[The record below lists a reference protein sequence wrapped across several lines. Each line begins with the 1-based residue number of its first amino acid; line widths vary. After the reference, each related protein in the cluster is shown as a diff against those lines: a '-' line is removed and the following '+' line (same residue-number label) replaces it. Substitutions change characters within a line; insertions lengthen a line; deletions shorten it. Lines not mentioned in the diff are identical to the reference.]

1 MKHLLSLFA
10 LLVYALCIHA
20 EVTVGYLMPLNDKS
34 AFPQESIDGIAQ
46 KPEYHAA
53 DWFEQNYIQTGKG
66 KYLSLSEITT
76 ADLSQ
81 LKAIWVNVDRVGLSN
96 LAATGINNDVVAAL
110 KRYVQNGGNLFVTK
124 QANHIIYQMGRIG
137 YAPTW
142 ESNSYVPG
150 NDVWHINPHLCLHR
164 DMGGEVDNS
173 NHPIFTNCFT
183 ETRYEENGGTNYEYD
198 AYPLV
203 GAITRTNN
211 NNMWV
216 DMFRKDPNTGG
227 QMAVTDG
234 YTHYNNI
241 DRRRLTEFEADWN
254 CKVLAVWGQ
263 VLDACSPG
271 LIIFNPQGEFK
282 GKIISCGFAAYQW
295 GTNNDKIANVRQLS
309 ANALSIL
316 TGETPKTEEPE
327 VDIPVTSGE
336 RAFYMNMELNGKYTT
351 EAISK
356 QSIRVPCTATD
367 PISVAGAKGKAIRTD
382 GYSTFMNI
390 TLNNAQLQQL
400 NTNTLTFSLWCA
412 AQTYPMMQ
420 LDHAENLLSVIAG
433 NMDETKRTGM
443 AFRLSSQ
450 GDLRFDAYLTNGQR
464 MTVSTS
470 TKLPR
475 GVWNHLVGTIS
486 SDKICFYLNGKRV
499 GYVPYTGQ
507 IAMGNSTMMV
517 GKPRESKQQWGCHI
531 NTFNGILDEIAID
544 TYAWTAD
551 QVAEEAGTLAGK
563 EVDLS
568 VPFEYYKD
576 KILRPHFHGMPS
588 ANWSNETHGIAY
600 ENGKYHVFFQK
611 NGNGPYMS
619 RLHWGHITST
629 NLCDWKEETIALYP
643 DKSYDIKGCWSGAVI
658 NDPDVTKG
666 ETWLVYTGVDNGRAS
681 MRFAR
686 PTDKE
691 FLHFEKLST
700 HAITGVPGGYSAD
713 FRDPYYFRC
722 NNKAYLMVGSSKN
735 GLGCTILFEWN
746 GNGWTHK
753 GECFVG
759 SSKAECGEFFEMA
772 NLTKMG
778 NKWLFTA
785 TPLGTSQ
792 GVRNL
797 YWVGQVDA
805 NGKFVPDHQMA
816 KTIEFSGFARD
827 GYGML
832 SPSIIQHDG
841 KTIALGIVPDKLPT
855 EENRKMGWA
864 HSYSLP
870 REWSIDA
877 NGELVQKPYSGLT
890 AYRRDTAVLQENFD
904 YEGEMEMPAAAGR
917 GIEVCAEFTISEY
930 NTGFELLQNHYGNGV
945 KIYFNPMDQKIVVD
959 MKSVSRISNDGHIF
973 NGIYE
978 SSLPQI
984 LRPGEKMKLHVFL
997 DRSILDIFINDRW
1010 ASSVRIFPTTDI
1022 ATGASFFTEG
1032 KTHVER
1038 LGAYVMGNTVITPPP
1053 TVDVEQIPSNELSD
1067 NAIKYIQNG
1076 QLYICK
1082 NGKAYTILGLEL

>member
-1 MKHLLSLFA
+1 MKRILSLFA

-20 EVTVGYLMPLNDKS
+20 EVTVGYLMTLNDKS
-34 AFPQESIDGIAQ
+34 AFPQETIGGIAQ
-46 KPEYHAA
+46 QPEYHAA

-81 LKAIWVNVDRVGLSN
+81 LKVIWVNVDRVGLSN
-96 LAATGINNDVVAAL
+96 LAATGITNDVVDAL

-124 QANHIIYQMGRIG
+124 QANQIIYQMGRMG

-142 ESNSYVPG
+142 ENNSYVAG
-150 NDVWHINPHLCLHR
+150 NDVWHINPHLCLHL

-183 ETRYEENGGTNYEYD
+183 ETRYEENGGASYEYD

-203 GAITRTNN
+203 GAVTRTNN

-227 QMAVTDG
+227 QMATTDG
-234 YTHYNNI
+234 YTHYNNL
-241 DRRRLTEFEADWN
+241 DKRRLTDFEEDWN

-271 LIIFNPQGEFK
+271 LIIFNPHGEFQ

-309 ANALSIL
+309 TNALSIL
-316 TGETPKTEEPE
+316 TGEEPE
-327 VDIPVTSGE
+327 QNIPVDTTSTIGD
-336 RAFYMNMELNGKYTT
+336 RIFYMDMEMEKNYTR
-351 EAISK
+351 ERISNK
-356 QSIRVPCTATD
+356 TYLVPFMATN
-367 PISVAGAKGKAIRTD
+367 PIVVDGAVGNAIRTD
-382 GYSTFMNI
+382 GYSTYI
-390 TLNNAQLQQL
+390 TVKMQEKQLQAL
-400 NTNTLTFSLWCA
+400 NTNTMTFSLWCA

-420 LDHAENLLSVIAG
+420 LDFAKNVMGTIAG
-433 NMDETKRTGM
+433 NIDENKKTGM
-443 AFRLSSQ
+443 ALRLSSQ
-450 GDLRFDAYLTNGQR
+450 GDLRFDVFLTNGQR
-464 MTVSTS
+464 VMVPAS
-470 TKLPR
+470 KKMPR

-486 SDKICFYLNGKRV
+486 DKYICLYLNGELAA
-499 GYVPYTGQ
+499 YTEYTGQ
-507 IAMGNSTMMV
+507 IAMGTSSMMV
-517 GKPRESKQQWGCHI
+517 GKPRETQMEHSCHI

-544 TYAWTAD
+544 SYTWSPQ
-551 QVAEEAGTLAGK
+551 QVAEAAGELAGK

-568 VPFEYYKD
+568 VPFEYFKD
-576 KILRPHFHGMPS
+576 NILRPHFHGMPS

-619 RLHWGHITST
+619 RLHWDHITT
-629 NLCDWKEETIALYP
+629 TDLCTWKEETIALYP
-643 DKSYDIKGCWSGAVI
+643 DKPYDIKGCWSGAVI

-666 ETWLVYTGVDNGRAS
+666 ETWLVYTGVDNARAS

-691 FLHFEKLST
+691 FLHFDKLST
-700 HAITGVPGGYSAD
+700 HAIMGIPGGYSAD

-722 NNKAYLMVGSSKN
+722 NNKAYLIVGSSKN
-735 GLGCTILFEWN
+735 GIGCTILFEWN
-746 GNGWTHK
+746 GTGWTHK

-759 SSKAECGEFFEMA
+759 STKAECGEFFEMP
-772 NLTKMG
+772 NITPMG
-778 NKWLFTA
+778 DKWLFTA
-785 TPLGTSQ
+785 TPLGPNG
-792 GVRNL
+792 GVRCI
-797 YWVGQVDA
+797 YWVGKVDG
-805 NGKFVPDHQMA
+805 NGKFIPDN
-816 KTIEFSGFARD
+816 KTPKTVEFSGFAKD

-832 SPSIIQHDG
+832 SPSIIQRDG
-841 KTIALGIVPDKLPT
+841 KTIALGIVPDKLGLGD
-855 EENRKMGWA
+855 NSKMGWA

-904 YEGEMEMPAAAGR
+904 YEGKMEMPAAAGR
-917 GIEVCAEFTISEY
+917 GIEVCAEFTISDHI
-930 NTGFELLQNHYGNGV
+930 TGFELLQNQYGNGV
-945 KIYFNPMDQKIVVD
+945 KIYYDPAIQKIVVD
-959 MKSVSRISNDGHIF
+959 MKSVSRISNDGHLF
-973 NGIYE
+973 NGKYE
-978 SSLPQI
+978 SYLPKT
-984 LRPGEKMKLHVFL
+984 LLKGEKMKLHVFL
-997 DRSILDIFINDRW
+997 DRSVLDIFINDRW
-1010 ASSVRIFPTTDI
+1010 ASSVRIFPTTET

-1032 KTHVER
+1032 KTHVDR
-1038 LGAYVMGNTVITPPP
+1038 LGAYVMGNTVIAPPP

-1067 NAIKYIQNG
+1067 NAIKYIQDG

-1082 NGKAYTILGLEL
+1082 NGKTYTILGLEL

>member
-1 MKHLLSLFA
+1 MKRILSLFA

-20 EVTVGYLMPLNDKS
+20 EVTVGYLMTLNDKS
-34 AFPQESIDGIAQ
+34 AFPQETIGGIAQ
-46 KPEYHAA
+46 QPEYHAA

-81 LKAIWVNVDRVGLSN
+81 LKVIWVNVDRVGLSN
-96 LAATGINNDVVAAL
+96 LAATGITNDVVDAL

-124 QANHIIYQMGRIG
+124 QANQIIYQMGRMG

-142 ESNSYVPG
+142 ENNSYVAG

-183 ETRYEENGGTNYEYD
+183 ETRFEENGGASYEYD

-203 GAITRTNN
+203 GAVTRTNN

-227 QMAVTDG
+227 QMATTDG
-234 YTHYNNI
+234 YTHYNNL
-241 DRRRLTEFEADWN
+241 DKRRLTDFEEDWN

-271 LIIFNPQGEFK
+271 LIIFNPHGEFK
-282 GKIISCGFAAYQW
+282 GTIISCGFAAYQW

-316 TGETPKTEEPE
+316 TGEEPE
-327 VDIPVTSGE
+327 QNIPVDTTSTIGD
-336 RAFYMNMELNGKYTT
+336 RVFYMDMEMEKNYTR
-351 EAISK
+351 ELISNK
-356 QSIRVPCTATD
+356 TYLVPFMATN
-367 PISVAGAKGKAIRTD
+367 PIVVDGAVGNAIRTD
-382 GYSTFMNI
+382 GYSTYI
-390 TLNNAQLQQL
+390 TVKMQEKQLQAL
-400 NTNTLTFSLWCA
+400 NTNTMTFSLWCA

-420 LDHAENLLSVIAG
+420 LDFAKNVMGTIAG
-433 NMDETKRTGM
+433 NIDENKKTGM
-443 AFRLSSQ
+443 ALRLSSQ
-450 GDLRFDAYLTNGQR
+450 GDLRFDVFLTNGQR
-464 MTVSTS
+464 VMVPAS
-470 TKLPR
+470 KKMPR

-486 SDKICFYLNGKRV
+486 DKYICLYLNGELAA
-499 GYVPYTGQ
+499 YTEYTGQ
-507 IAMGNSTMMV
+507 IAMGTSSMMV
-517 GKPRESKQQWGCHI
+517 GKPRETQMEHSCHI

-544 TYAWTAD
+544 SYTWSPQ
-551 QVAEEAGTLAGK
+551 QVAEAAGELAGK

-568 VPFEYYKD
+568 VPFEYFKD
-576 KILRPHFHGMPS
+576 NILRPHFHGMPS

-629 NLCDWKEETIALYP
+629 DLCTWKEETIALYP
-643 DKSYDIKGCWSGAVI
+643 DKPYDIKGCWSGAVI

-666 ETWLVYTGVDNGRAS
+666 ETWLVYTGVDNARAS

-691 FLHFEKLST
+691 FLHFDKLST
-700 HAITGVPGGYSAD
+700 HAITGIPGGYSAD

-722 NNKAYLMVGSSKN
+722 NNKAYLIVGSSKN
-735 GLGCTILFEWN
+735 GIGCTILFEWN
-746 GNGWTHK
+746 GTGWTHK

-759 SSKAECGEFFEMA
+759 STKAECGEFFEMP
-772 NLTKMG
+772 NITPMG
-778 NKWLFTA
+778 DKWLFTA
-785 TPLGTSQ
+785 TPLGPNG
-792 GVRNL
+792 GVRCI
-797 YWVGQVDA
+797 YWVGKVDG
-805 NGKFVPDHQMA
+805 NGKFIPDN
-816 KTIEFSGFARD
+816 KTPKTVEFSGFAKD
-827 GYGML
+827 GYGLL
-832 SPSIIQHDG
+832 SPSIIQRDG
-841 KTIALGIVPDKLPT
+841 KTIALGIVPDKLGLGD
-855 EENRKMGWA
+855 NSKMGWA

-904 YEGEMEMPAAAGR
+904 YEGKMEMPAAAGR
-917 GIEVCAEFTISEY
+917 GIEVCAEFTISDHI
-930 NTGFELLQNHYGNGV
+930 TGFELLQNQYGNGV
-945 KIYFNPMDQKIVVD
+945 KIYYDPAIQKIVVD
-959 MKSVSRISNDGHIF
+959 MKSVSRISNDGHLF
-973 NGIYE
+973 NGKYE
-978 SSLPQI
+978 SYLPKT
-984 LRPGEKMKLHVFL
+984 LLKGEKMKLHVFL
-997 DRSILDIFINDRW
+997 DRSVLDIFINDRW
-1010 ASSVRIFPTTDI
+1010 ASSVRIFPTTET

-1032 KTHVER
+1032 KTHVDR
-1038 LGAYVMGNTVITPPP
+1038 LGAYVMGNTVIAPPP

-1067 NAIKYIQNG
+1067 NAIKYIQDG

-1082 NGKAYTILGLEL
+1082 NGKTYTILGLEL

>member
-1 MKHLLSLFA
+1 MKRILSLFA

-20 EVTVGYLMPLNDKS
+20 EVTVGYLMTLNDKS
-34 AFPQESIDGIAQ
+34 AFPQETIGGIAQ
-46 KPEYHAA
+46 QPEYHAA
-53 DWFEQNYIQTGKG
+53 EWFEQNYIQTGKG

-81 LKAIWVNVDRVGLSN
+81 LKVIWVNVDRVGLSN
-96 LAATGINNDVVAAL
+96 LAAAGINNDVVAVL

-124 QANHIIYQMGRIG
+124 QANQIIYQMGRMG

-142 ESNSYVPG
+142 ESNSYGAG
-150 NDVWHINPHLCLHR
+150 NDVWHINPHLCLHL

-183 ETRYEENGGTNYEYD
+183 ETRFEENGGASYEYD

-203 GAITRTNN
+203 GAVTRTNN

-227 QMAVTDG
+227 QMATTDG
-234 YTHYNNI
+234 YTHYNNL
-241 DRRRLTEFEADWN
+241 DKRRLTDFEEDWN

-271 LIIFNPQGEFK
+271 LIIFNPHGEFQ

-316 TGETPKTEEPE
+316 TGEEPE
-327 VDIPVTSGE
+327 QNIPVDTTSTIGD
-336 RAFYMNMELNGKYTT
+336 RVFYMDMEMEKNYTR
-351 EAISK
+351 ELISNK
-356 QSIRVPCTATD
+356 TYLVPFMATN
-367 PISVAGAKGKAIRTD
+367 PIVVDGAVGNAIRTD
-382 GYSTFMNI
+382 GYSTYI
-390 TLNNAQLQQL
+390 TVKMQEKQLQAL
-400 NTNTLTFSLWCA
+400 NTNTMTFSLWCA

-420 LDHAENLLSVIAG
+420 LDYAKNVLGTIAG
-433 NMDETKRTGM
+433 NIDENKKTGM
-443 AFRLSSQ
+443 ALRLSSQ
-450 GDLRFDAYLTNGQR
+450 GDLRFDVFLTNGQR
-464 MTVSTS
+464 VMVPAS
-470 TKLPR
+470 KKMPR

-486 SDKICFYLNGKRV
+486 DKHICLYLNGELAA
-499 GYVPYTGQ
+499 YTEYTGQ
-507 IAMGNSTMMV
+507 IAMGTSSMMV
-517 GKPRESKQQWGCHI
+517 GKPRETQMEQSCHI

-544 TYAWTAD
+544 TYTWSPQ
-551 QVAEEAGTLAGK
+551 QVAEAAGELAGK

-568 VPFEYYKD
+568 VPFEYFKD
-576 KILRPHFHGMPS
+576 NILRPHFHGMPS

-629 NLCDWKEETIALYP
+629 DLCTWKEETIALYP
-643 DKSYDIKGCWSGAVI
+643 DKPYDIKGCWSGAVI

-666 ETWLVYTGVDNGRAS
+666 ETWLVYTGVDNARAS

-691 FLHFEKLST
+691 FLHFDKLST
-700 HAITGVPGGYSAD
+700 HAITGIPGGYSAD

-722 NNKAYLMVGSSKN
+722 NNKAYLIVGSSKN
-735 GLGCTILFEWN
+735 GIGCTILFEWN
-746 GNGWTHK
+746 GTGWTHK

-759 SSKAECGEFFEMA
+759 STKAECGEFFEMP
-772 NLTKMG
+772 NITPMG
-778 NKWLFTA
+778 DKWLFTA
-785 TPLGTSQ
+785 TPLGPNG
-792 GVRNL
+792 GVRCI
-797 YWVGQVDA
+797 YWVGKVDG
-805 NGKFVPDHQMA
+805 NGKFIPDN
-816 KTIEFSGFARD
+816 KTPKTVEFSGFAKD
-827 GYGML
+827 GYGLL
-832 SPSIIQHDG
+832 SPSIIQRDG
-841 KTIALGIVPDKLPT
+841 KTIALGIVPDKLGLGD
-855 EENRKMGWA
+855 NSKMGWA

-890 AYRRDTAVLQENFD
+890 AYRKDTAVLQENFD

-917 GIEVCAEFTISEY
+917 GIEVCAEFTISDHI
-930 NTGFELLQNHYGNGV
+930 TGFELLQNQYGNGV
-945 KIYFNPMDQKIVVD
+945 KIYYNPAIQKIVVD
-959 MKSVSRISNDGHIF
+959 MTSVSRISNDGHLF
-973 NGIYE
+973 KGKYE
-978 SSLPQI
+978 SYLPKTLQK
-984 LRPGEKMKLHVFL
+984 GEKMKLHIFL

-1010 ASSVRIFPTTDI
+1010 ASSVRIFPTTET

-1032 KTHVER
+1032 KTHVDR
-1038 LGAYVMGNTVITPPP
+1038 LGAYVMGNTVIAPPP

-1067 NAIKYIQNG
+1067 NAIKYIQDG

-1082 NGKAYTILGLEL
+1082 NGKTYTILGLEL